1 MWVVTKTKK
10 INGSSLILYRNELDK
25 IAMRLGSDLYILPS
39 SIHELIVVPSD
50 IGDTQ
55 ELRMMVAA
63 VNENEVPE
71 EELLSDNVYYYDRA
85 TGKVR
90 IA

>member
-1 MWVVTKTKK
+1 
-10 INGSSLILYRNELDK
+10 
-25 IAMRLGSDLYILPS
+25 MRLGSDLYILPS
-39 SIHELIVVPSD
+39 TIHELLAVPSD
-50 IGDTQ
+50 IGDPQ

-63 VNENEVPE
+63 VNENDVPK
-71 EELLSDNVYYYDRA
+71 EELLSDNVYYYDRT